1 LGIAPILK
9 IDRQHVGNF
18 DFLYVV
24 PFFAPWPVFGSDVL
38 SEPRFRS
45 CNFAR
50 SASCGDMARPASRM
64 SQDAREMNFPLAD
77 RRSGRSQSRAPLALG
92 GISSSFLL

>member
-18 DFLYVV
+18 DFLNV
-24 PFFAPWPVFGSDVL
+24 PFFAPWPVFGGDVL
-38 SEPRFRS
+38 SEPCFRS

-50 SASCGDMARPASRM
+50 
-64 SQDAREMNFPLAD
+64 
-77 RRSGRSQSRAPLALG
+77 RRVWMVPSERRG
-92 GISSSFLL
+92 GT